1 MSMTRKSSGKLR
13 RADDIAAYLLL
24 APFLLFLLA
33 FIVYPVIQN
42 L

>member
-13 RADDIAAYLLL
+13 RTDDIAAYLLL
-24 APFLLFLLA
+24 APFLLFILA
-33 FIVYPVIQN
+33 FTVSPVIQT